1 MRHANQSRQE
11 VHKSPKLDSGFCI
24 DDADAAAGL
33 EVGSLKVSMPV
44 HIRSIGVTS
53 LMVKVSLVF
62 ECLHVMVVRFGCVC
76 RSRTLPWRRILCL
89 VLLQLLTVG
98 SLQAQGSVS
107 NAELARRREKI
118 ASLSDSDRAELT
130 RKYEDFQKLSDENR
144 DQLRSLHQKVEANSA
159 LKQTMQLYCE
169 WLKDLDVSQ
178 REQLRAA
185 DTPAKKRLTVER
197 IRKEQQQKKDE
208 QSRMID
214 GRETERKAQ
223 FGQLASSSDLKVVM
237 ETLESSLSRSKVIDP
252 GQFEQVDKLRG
263 TLRYKRLL
271 ELLGQVRHTK
281 SEGPRPDAEVMK
293 DFAGAVQNIAPKQFF
308 KNFEGSGDRLIGV
321 PRLLLW
327 LQLSLLDE
335 ARRELN
341 QTDGDEIREA
351 LFRSLSS
358 QKQMEFLQTPPDFQ
372 SGFLMRVHLDDLR
385 STFVQTFDISPK
397 LFDGSRFIGDG
408 RGPVFGRDD
417 RPNRGEGGGPPPRG
431 EGPNREPRR
440 EPGREEGREP
450 GRDGGRGP
458 GRDGEREPGRDGGR
472 RPGSEFEPRRDGPPP
487 KNDGE
492 SRD

>member
-1 MRHANQSRQE
+1 MRHANQSRQD
-11 VHKSPKLDSGFCI
+11 VRRSCPLDSGFSI
-24 DDADAAAGL
+24 DGADAATGS
-33 EVGSLKVSMPV
+33 VVDSLKDGMPV
-44 HIRSIGVTS
+44 HSRSSNAKSFTVGIASVVECVRV
-53 LMVKVSLVF
+53 MYVHCEYVF
-62 ECLHVMVVRFGCVC
+62 SICA
-76 RSRTLPWRRILCL
+76 RRCGRMLCL
-89 VLLQLLTVG
+89 VLLQLFLVG
-98 SLQAQGSVS
+98 TLQAQGSVS

-308 KNFEGSGDRLIGV
+308 KNFEGSGDRLIGI

-358 QKQMEFLQTPPDFQ
+358 QKQIEFLQTPPDFQ
-372 SGFLMRVHLDDLR
+372 SGFLTRVHLDDLR

-440 EPGREEGREP
+440 EPGREEDREP

-458 GRDGEREPGRDGGR
+458 GRDMGREPGR
-472 RPGSEFEPRRDGPPP
+472 RPSPEFEPRRDGPPP